1 MINNLK
7 VISRNY
13 ALKAQTGKLS
23 RKCTTIKF
31 TKEFYENLI
40 KLQEQN
46 IIKLFRKKD
55 LHINPEFCI
64 NTFKIN
70 TILKNQDIDLF
81 IFNKL
86 TDNLTVRGVKSDSD
100 FLKLF
105 STFFENIKSNPDHPI
120 TKELL
125 KVLERNKF
133 FFDNEERK
141 KIEKMLKNDN
151 KEKEEVEVESNKKL
165 KIEDIQDTPEK
176 NGNDFVQQFVKIKLK
191 DDSTKLYL
199 DTGNKKATFKSKHF
213 LSKIKIIGLDDNKSE
228 KILNAFNYVDKNRPN
243 TLILQ
248 KRPILFQ
255 QSTLYGVDDM
265 DELMDSHYKSLLERE
280 DIINYCKNYLTKKP
294 QFKINNVERL
304 VYEQV
309 DSNKTISYMQSLI
322 LKSNYSLNLNPQ
334 IKVVLADVPL
344 FKEIEFIYQNIFN
357 KIDPKDLF
365 VFMKLSFLFEKYLW
379 LIENC
384 QNECPSCNKDIRFE
398 FAHLSLEVLIDD
410 YLLSI
415 FGIEHLRVKNIAD
428 KIIQSVK
435 FGDFKGN
442 NIVAFIEE
450 KYFYYVIERLVKD
463 FSLISEGK
471 NFEEAEKLFT
481 ELNEN
486 YKKDFNFKIGNF
498 DNLIV
503 KDESGIK
510 NKNEFLNK
518 FAIVLNIFQNKKI
531 IEGNDK
537 LPEINL
543 LNDDLLAPLYD
554 LYKVYEEKLNYSDEI
569 RLWKGKK
576 YDYKCYPNE
585 ILINKYINK

>member
-1 MINNLK
+1 MINNIK
-7 VISRNY
+7 IISRKF
-13 ALKAQTGKLS
+13 ALKTGKMA

-40 KLQEQN
+40 SLQEQN
-46 IIKLFRKKD
+46 ILKLFNKKN

-70 TILKNQDIDLF
+70 NILKNKDIELLLSD
-81 IFNKL
+81 KL
-86 TDNLTVRGVKSDSD
+86 ADTLTIRGVKSDSD

-105 STFFENIKSNPDHPI
+105 STFYDNIKSNPDHPI

-133 FFDNEERK
+133 LFDNEERK
-141 KIEKMLKNDN
+141 NIEKMLKNE
-151 KEKEEVEVESNKKL
+151 EKEDKHMQIS
-165 KIEDIQDTPEK
+165 DTPEK
-176 NGNDFVQQFVKIKLK
+176 NGNEFIQHFAKIKLK
-191 DDSTKLYL
+191 DDITKLYL

-213 LSKIKIIGLDDNKSE
+213 LSKIKVIGLDDNKSE
-228 KILNAFNYVDKNRPN
+228 KILHAFNYVDKNRPN

-248 KRPILFQ
+248 KRPIHFEPT
-255 QSTLYGVDDM
+255 TLYGIDEVD
-265 DELMDSHYKSLLERE
+265 ESIPHYKSLLERE
-280 DIINYCKNYLTKKP
+280 DIMTYCKDYLKKKP
-294 QFKINNVERL
+294 QFKVNEVERL
-304 VYEQV
+304 VYEEV

-322 LKSNYSLNLNPQ
+322 MKSNFSLNNNPQ
-334 IKVVLADVPL
+334 IKIVLADIPL
-344 FKEIEFIYQNIFN
+344 FKEIEFIYKNIFN
-357 KIDPKDLF
+357 KIDPRDLF
-365 VFMKLSFLFEKYLW
+365 MYMKMCFLFEKYLW

-384 QNECPSCNKDIRFE
+384 QNECPSCNKDIKFE
-398 FAHLSLEVLIDD
+398 FAHLGLDVLLDD
-410 YLLSI
+410 YILSL
-415 FGIEHLRVKNIAD
+415 FGIEHIRVKNIAD

-463 FSLISEGK
+463 FNMLAEGK
-471 NFEEAEKLFT
+471 PFDEVEKVFTSQDKNYKNNFNFET
-481 ELNEN
+481 
-486 YKKDFNFKIGNF
+486 GNF
-498 DNLIV
+498 DNFIV

-518 FAIVLNIFQNKKI
+518 FAIILNIFNKKNLL
-531 IEGNDK
+531 EGNEK

-543 LNDDLLAPLYD
+543 LNDDLLLTPLKDLCKAYYD
-554 LYKVYEEKLNYSDEI
+554 KLNYSDEI

-585 ILINKYINK
+585 ILINKYINKEVK